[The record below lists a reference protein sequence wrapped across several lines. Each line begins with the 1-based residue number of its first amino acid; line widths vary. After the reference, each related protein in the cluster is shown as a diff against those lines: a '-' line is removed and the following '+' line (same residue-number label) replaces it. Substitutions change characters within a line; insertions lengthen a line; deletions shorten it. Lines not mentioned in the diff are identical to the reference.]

1 MDPNA
6 NIAAAAAD
14 ANVTNNTGTQ
24 PPLTGNVV
32 DNDGNNTSGN
42 DGNSIPAA
50 QLPLTGAGGSSQHR
64 TLEGSSASTMLGPE
78 GSKLQIPILTL
89 VHTRCQ
95 LSISII
101 RLIQEESYQ
110 TVLLLHEKWLQCL
123 QKVRIQQ
130 NRQIYLMVSMRHQ
143 QMKIV
148 MTSSTCFQT
157 ALILSTER
165 KHRTPSKLT
174 NRLYIAIGPEVLSA
188 L

>member
-6 NIAAAAAD
+6 NIAAA

-78 GSKLQIPILTL
+78 GILADLQ
-89 VHTRCQ
+89 
-95 LSISII
+95 
-101 RLIQEESYQ
+101 
-110 TVLLLHEKWLQCL
+110 
-123 QKVRIQQ
+123 
-130 NRQIYLMVSMRHQ
+130 
-143 QMKIV
+143 
-148 MTSSTCFQT
+148 
-157 ALILSTER
+157 LILYSLR
-165 KHRTPSKLT
+165 FS
-174 NRLYIAIGPEVLSA
+174 G
-188 L
+188 